1 MLKPELQF
9 YVQIALFLALWLILK
24 RWWFDPAL
32 RIIKER
38 ASRSDGAIAEARA
51 VQAEAERLRSEHES
65 ALAQVRQEARR
76 EMQEMVRAA
85 EAEQARIVAEANAE
99 AERTLAA
106 ARARI
111 AEEAAAARRDLHAQV
126 RDIAREIASKVLER
140 TV

>member
-76 EMQEMVRAA
+76 EMQEMMRAA
-85 EAEQARIVAEANAE
+85 EAEQARIVAEATAE

-126 RDIAREIASKVLER
+126 RAIAREIASKVLER
-140 TV
+140 AV

>member
-9 YVQIALFLALWLILK
+9 YVQIALFLVLWLILK

-65 ALAQVRQEARR
+65 ALAQVRQEAHR
-76 EMQEMVRAA
+76 EMQEMMRAA